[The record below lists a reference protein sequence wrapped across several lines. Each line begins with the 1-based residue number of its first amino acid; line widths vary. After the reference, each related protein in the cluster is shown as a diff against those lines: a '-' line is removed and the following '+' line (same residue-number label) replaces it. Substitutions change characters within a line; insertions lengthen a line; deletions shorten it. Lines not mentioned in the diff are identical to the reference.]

1 MEQPHQYGDL
11 ATRLSVVER
20 RVDRVYAW
28 GAAAFFTA
36 SLLSGGYMWFGNR
49 SVAQM
54 DQMMGSVNTMQTDI
68 LLIKKDGERKDRE
81 WKLITQMLKKGGAPD
96 VSKAINDE

>member
-1 MEQPHQYGDL
+1 MDQPHYGDL
-11 ATRLSVVER
+11 VTRLSVVER
-20 RVDRVYAW
+20 RVDRLYAW

-81 WKLITQMLKKGGAPD
+81 WRLITQMVKKGGAPD
-96 VSKAINDE
+96 VSKTLNDD

>member
-1 MEQPHQYGDL
+1 MEQPQYGDL
-11 ATRLSVVER
+11 VTRLSVVER
-20 RVDRVYAW
+20 RVDRLYAW

-49 SVAQM
+49 SVTQM

-96 VSKAINDE
+96 VSKALNDE